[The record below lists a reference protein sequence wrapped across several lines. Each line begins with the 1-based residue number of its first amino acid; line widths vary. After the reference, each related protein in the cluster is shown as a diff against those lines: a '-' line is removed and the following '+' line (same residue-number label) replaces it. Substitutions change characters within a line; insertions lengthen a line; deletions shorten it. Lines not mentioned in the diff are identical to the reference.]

1 MTSSTK
7 QQTTQEKEVTPP
19 PTLTSNQTASASV
32 RRESARRHMPI
43 NRLGFLTAQKNPS
56 SAPAPDDPEETVIDH
71 PAGSDIHD
79 GQDSDSEDEPIEVI
93 KVAKTKAKPPLRTN
107 GQLVVKQVSKNTGQE
122 VMIDVT
128 QDSDG
133 DNRKV
138 AGRKPKQLLVDK
150 DGFDHPRVYFFP
162 IGQGPKQDENSEAFA
177 CRWCPNK
184 YLARNQ
190 LNFNLR
196 VHRNGAVSKGNTRAP
211 CAGRSKAIAA
221 GANLPPTAAQL
232 SAEAKKP
239 DGATNTIIAYTTRGM
254 FDNTTLNK
262 LIVIWLVRHSL
273 PWLQIEDFHLRV
285 CFDYATHSS
294 QLRSRIWA
302 ALHAH
307 ELYLE
312 HQAQVIKD
320 IKESNSMISL
330 VSDVWTTKG
339 SHKAFVGI
347 SCSYVNQAYVLAL
360 NVSKKMVRPEKA
372 NKPFPFLTPII
383 EGDEP
388 GLDNDAVGEEVN
400 SDDEEVDPDDATPD
414 VMADGWEEP
423 NPNDDDEAA
432 GEDSENP
439 IGIAFTLKKIDYI
452 CRRIA
457 SSPQKQAEWKVWAAK
472 LGFTGRGVINGY
484 GIRWNIAY
492 ESRQRAY
499 EGRRVIKQLIENEND
514 RLAGKSAKDH
524 FFKSYELSSNEWVD
538 IHNLNN
544 ILKEF
549 LEMTKRMEGNW
560 PIVSMVIY
568 EYVRLI
574 DSLEKKMAVAAGSS
588 LEAMYPPMIRIT
600 KKYLKIALKCDSIVM
615 ATFLHPAWRM
625 MLFSKRLEPPMTRRI
640 TELINNKFIDAESSD
655 SEGDEFNFY
664 PTNEAAD
671 NVVNTEL
678 ERYNNGDFPMDKK
691 GKLLGWWKES
701 NKFKKRTN
709 EANRRLNAAKTKK

>member
-347 SCSYVNQAYVLAL
+347 SCSYVNQAYVLVTRHLAIKY
-360 NVSKKMVRPEKA
+360 VSWHHNGK
-372 NKPFPFLTPII
+372 
-383 EGDEP
+383 
-388 GLDNDAVGEEVN
+388 
-400 SDDEEVDPDDATPD
+400 
-414 VMADGWEEP
+414 
-423 NPNDDDEAA
+423 
-432 GEDSENP
+432 
-439 IGIAFTLKKIDYI
+439 Y
-452 CRRIA
+452 IA
-457 SSPQKQAEWKVWAAK
+457 SPFANTLIKHGLHEQISLPLISTQSIK
-472 LGFTGRGVINGY
+472 LI
-484 GIRWNIAY
+484 
-492 ESRQRAY
+492 
-499 EGRRVIKQLIENEND
+499 
-514 RLAGKSAKDH
+514 
-524 FFKSYELSSNEWVD
+524 FFHL
-538 IHNLNN
+538 
-544 ILKEF
+544 
-549 LEMTKRMEGNW
+549 T
-560 PIVSMVIY
+560 
-568 EYVRLI
+568 
-574 DSLEKKMAVAAGSS
+574 SL
-588 LEAMYPPMIRIT
+588 
-600 KKYLKIALKCDSIVM
+600 
-615 ATFLHPAWRM
+615 H
-625 MLFSKRLEPPMTRRI
+625 
-640 TELINNKFIDAESSD
+640 
-655 SEGDEFNFY
+655 
-664 PTNEAAD
+664 
-671 NVVNTEL
+671 
-678 ERYNNGDFPMDKK
+678 
-691 GKLLGWWKES
+691 
-701 NKFKKRTN
+701 
-709 EANRRLNAAKTKK
+709 